1 MASKHFEGTLV
12 EPIGDAASNDKLR
25 FTHTS
30 TTGQTI
36 GGAQSVVKIDLN
48 GDYSFDLEYGII
60 QVEYYSETANK
71 WRIAGSVI
79 VNSDTTVT
87 TITGLLNA
95 MTPTTPAIVLELQQI
110 LAEAE
115 QAALESQQSASEAEQ
130 SAIES
135 AASAVLSAENA
146 AENGEVIKSLLVA
159 QGLSGNVGFFAG
171 GFTYGV
177 VGDVGIDVDG
187 KIYIYAGSDPLP
199 VTISA
204 GTNPVGDSNYEQ
216 IFLNNHQSLIN
227 RNVGGA
233 HKATSID
240 LDYGTVDNAIKVLTP
255 QMFGGDPSGGD
266 DDTAALQSCLNIDRA
281 VYIPAGKWG
290 VDGGLIWDFNALRM
304 TGDGISSWIEGANG
318 HTITVNAGQ
327 ADGVIEHLWI
337 DQVDTV
343 TGLYDAI
350 HLKAGEMHINFVDVD
365 FSDRYGIYVGSY
377 RTQVSQYAS
386 QACLGGSIY
395 VHPNA
400 YGFTATDVLFEN
412 AGLGVPNFGIQQNG
426 QRGVIKGVSAFNIGN
441 YVWDLVGSYNSAG
454 IASATYSSTTGG
466 AGTYGED
473 AYRVTGSF
481 NAHFSA
487 IARGTVGVAHNIIGN
502 SNAAGDLVSDNST
515 KQGLKVSGTN
525 NSISGGRIN
534 SAGTDNVSES
544 VLIEGDGTT
553 LNINAAAPTN
563 AVNNTLTVNS
573 NENCVTGRY
582 VGHVYVDGGDSNYS
596 IKCGSLILNSGNSNA
611 VQAAIT
617 GNTASAA
624 CRVVSNSHALAIT
637 VNNADVNIAEISGSS
652 NIGYVR
658 GFGASGAGIIVSG
671 NDNELQLRASGSVD
685 EDIIVSGNWNNLSIN
700 AAGDVEISGDQNCIT
715 GVIKGNLIFTA
726 TANKNIVFGKVLG
739 TITDLAA
746 DNDVSNVTS

>member
-1 MASKHFEGTLV
+1 MNLVGYTTTALSRNDIIDTPTNKNVVDGAIVELKDYDGNLVTIYDDINGTNP
-12 EPIGDAASNDKLR
+12 ETQKTCDTN
-25 FTHTS
+25 
-30 TTGQTI
+30 GQCTFF
-36 GGAQSVVKIDLN
+36 AEA
-48 GDYSFDLEYGII
+48 GDYVLEVNGRPQNITISVNITVVNDVSSQRIWGDRYKGELTADAG
-60 QVEYYSETANK
+60 VTLADEFSVLLYDGNYYSYT
-71 WRIAGSVI
+71 
-79 VNSDTTVT
+79 
-87 TITGLLNA
+87 
-95 MTPTTPAIVLELQQI
+95 
-110 LAEAE
+110 
-115 QAALESQQSASEAEQ
+115 
-130 SAIES
+130 
-135 AASAVLSAENA
+135 
-146 AENGEVIKSLLVA
+146 
-159 QGLSGNVGFFAG
+159 
-171 GFTYGV
+171 
-177 VGDVGIDVDG
+177 
-187 KIYIYAGSDPLP
+187 GSDPFP
-199 VTISA
+199 VIVAS
-204 GTNPVGDSNYEQ
+204 GTVPTAPDYKLKNPTDHDSD
-216 IFLNNHQSLIN
+216 IN
-227 RNVGGA
+227 RNAVGA
-233 HKATSID
+233 HRATAIS
-240 LDYGTVDNAIKVLTP
+240 LDYGNVDNAIKVLTP
-255 QMFGGDPSGGD
+255 QMFGGDPANGN
-266 DDTAALQSCLNIDRA
+266 DDTQAMQDMLDIDRA
-281 VYIPAGKWG
+281 AYIPAGKWG
-290 VDGGLIWDFNALRM
+290 VDGGLVWSFNALRM
-304 TGDGISSWIEGANG
+304 TGDGISSWIEGTNG
-318 HTITVNAGQ
+318 HTITITAGQ

-337 DQVDTV
+337 DQVDTE

-350 HLKAGEMHINFVDVD
+350 HLDAGEAHVNFVDID
-365 FSDRYGIYVGSY
+365 FADRYGIYVGAY

-412 AGLGVPNFGIQQNG
+412 ALLGVPNFGIQQNG

-534 SAGTDNVSES
+534 SAGRDGVSES
-544 VLIEGDGTT
+544 VLVEGSGTT
-553 LNINAAAPTN
+553 LNINAAAPAN
-563 AVNNTLTVNS
+563 ASNNTLTVNS

-582 VGHVYVDGGDSNYS
+582 VGHVSVDGGDSNYS
-596 IKCGSLILNSGNSNA
+596 IKCGSLRLNSGNSNA

-617 GNTASAA
+617 GNTASVA
-624 CRVVSNSHALAIT
+624 CRIVSNSHALAVT
-637 VNNADVNIAEISGSS
+637 VNNADVNIAEVSGSS
-652 NIGYVR
+652 NIGYIR

-671 NDNELQLRASGSVD
+671 NDNELQLRASGSVE
-685 EDIIVSGNWNNLSIN
+685 EDVIVSGNWNDLHIN

-715 GVIKGNLIFTA
+715 GVIKGNLTFTA

-739 TITDLAA
+739 TITDLAG